1 MRIAAILV
9 SLCSDLLIGFH
20 ATENRDVEKPTPT
33 HKSSGEI
40 ARSKREAKLVYG
52 GRSVSR
58 RLSGA
63 NACDRVVAGG
73 QVSPGRL
80 LSSCGHEN
88 RAGVSGFASMA
99 GKSVS

>member
-33 HKSSGEI
+33 PKSSGEI
-40 ARSKREAKLVYG
+40 ARWKREAKLAYG
-52 GRSVSR
+52 GRSAFR

-63 NACDRVVAGG
+63 SACGHVAVGA
-73 QVSPGRL
+73 PAWHGRP
-80 LSSCGHEN
+80 SSSSGHEN
-88 RAGVSGFASMA
+88 RAGVCVFASMA
-99 GKSVS
+99 GKFVS